1 MEFWANGGFDFTKKL
16 KEIFTKKR
24 WGLERMV
31 DLHYKGKER
40 ILKKKEG
47 VWNQRWIW
55 LYKEKE
61 RIDIGEV

>member
-1 MEFWANGGFDFTKKL
+1 M
-16 KEIFTKKR
+16 
-24 WGLERMV
+24 GLEQTV

-61 RIDIGEV
+61 RIDSGEV